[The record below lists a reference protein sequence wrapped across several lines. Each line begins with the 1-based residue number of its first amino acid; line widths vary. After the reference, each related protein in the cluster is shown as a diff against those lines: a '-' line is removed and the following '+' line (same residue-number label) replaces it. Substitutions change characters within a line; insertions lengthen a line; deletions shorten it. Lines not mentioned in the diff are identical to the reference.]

1 MSRSE
6 LMSSASSLRPYVT
19 EPRHLT
25 GLPGEDFWRGLLFG
39 VDDAEPRSFEGLSAR
54 INLPDDAVIVDWTPR

>member
-1 MSRSE
+1 M
-6 LMSSASSLRPYVT
+6 LMASTSSLKPHVT

-39 VDDAEPRSFEGLSAR
+39 FDNAEPRAFDGLSAK
-54 INLPDDAVIVDWTPR
+54 INLPEGAVLVDWTPR